1 MNMIKVLDKGFV
13 SLLNISGPV
22 RRPDKQFDASSIDP
36 AISARISFGNFNTDS
51 NNGRTRE
58 QDLKLVKY
66 LIENKHSTP
75 IEMIEIWLEM
85 KLPIF
90 VARQFVR
97 HRTACLVGD
106 TKLIFE
112 RPCDGKAYPYRLDS
126 FVSNWRD
133 SSKRPKLKYMKLR
146 MVEPDGTITTTKVID
161 AWETGVKECFKLVLA
176 DGSTIEGS
184 EEHKFKTPNGYVEI
198 KDLQVGD
205 TLYTVTSKGNITKQ
219 EYPKFTEDELANEDW
234 VEFVDGFDVSNLGRI
249 RSWYSQG
256 KRSKNSYSTI
266 KLPTLTKQK
275 TAVISARG
283 KVYGVGR
290 LVAENFIGARNAHV
304 LHIDDNV
311 LNNRRSNLYYGDDT
325 DNRRDSIRN
334 GSGARLLEV
343 PTKIVNIISTGLK
356 VVYDINVEHKE
367 HNFVANNIVTHN
379 CINEI
384 SGRYVQLPED
394 WYIPEVVGAKSAD
407 KKQGQDNSL
416 DEAAQDWF
424 KHALNKQ
431 CYDSYLL
438 YKMALSNNVAP
449 EHARLL
455 LHVNHYTHWVWK
467 QDLHNMIHFLKLRL
481 HEHAQV
487 EAREYAS
494 AILELLRGAIPDIME
509 IAFPDE

>member
-1 MNMIKVLDKGFV
+1 MNQVNEMNTIKVLDKGFV

-66 LIENKHSTP
+66 LIENSHSSP

-97 HRTACLVGD
+97 HRTA
-106 TKLIFE
+106 T
-112 RPCDGKAYPYRLDS
+112 
-126 FVSNWRD
+126 
-133 SSKRPKLKYMKLR
+133 
-146 MVEPDGTITTTKVID
+146 
-161 AWETGVKECFKLVLA
+161 
-176 DGSTIEGS
+176 
-184 EEHKFKTPNGYVEI
+184 
-198 KDLQVGD
+198 
-205 TLYTVTSKGNITKQ
+205 
-219 EYPKFTEDELANEDW
+219 
-234 VEFVDGFDVSNLGRI
+234 
-249 RSWYSQG
+249 
-256 KRSKNSYSTI
+256 
-266 KLPTLTKQK
+266 
-275 TAVISARG
+275 
-283 KVYGVGR
+283 
-290 LVAENFIGARNAHV
+290 
-304 LHIDDNV
+304 
-311 LNNRRSNLYYGDDT
+311 
-325 DNRRDSIRN
+325 
-334 GSGARLLEV
+334 
-343 PTKIVNIISTGLK
+343 
-356 VVYDINVEHKE
+356 
-367 HNFVANNIVTHN
+367 
-379 CINEI
+379 INEI
-384 SGRYVQLPED
+384 SGRYVRLPEE

-424 KHALNKQ
+424 KYVLNKQ

-438 YKMALSNNVAP
+438 YKMALSTNVAP

-481 HEHAQV
+481 HKHAQV